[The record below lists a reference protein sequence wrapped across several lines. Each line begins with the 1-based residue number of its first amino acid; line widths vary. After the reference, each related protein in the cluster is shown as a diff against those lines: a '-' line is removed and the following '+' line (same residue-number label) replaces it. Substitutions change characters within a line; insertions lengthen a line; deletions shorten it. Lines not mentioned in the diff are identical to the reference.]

1 MRHVEKQDDI
11 PSKERK
17 SPVVTYIQI
26 IERVLRINEKNKS
39 FYKSPNI
46 KKEQTGIFLVV
57 Q

>member
-26 IERVLRINEKNKS
+26 IERVLRIN
-39 FYKSPNI
+39 
-46 KKEQTGIFLVV
+46 KKTSLFTNHPT
-57 Q
+57 